1 LQVRE
6 VDTVKTKLI
15 GSALVWL
22 GVLNGFSS
30 TLAGVFEWLSPPIIV
45 PKDISQGV
53 AIQQKGLRRLQ
64 VELKKHIDSAPSRVM
79 KRSGLAGAMGGSHL
93 KVSSPD
99 SQEVLLP
106 VPQMADGQVPICYFI
121 STTPPEA
128 MTEVRLRKREDC
140 NVVVSVR
147 LAGNSRDVQIAWCS
161 VILLASGNITPNA
174 TPTAPFC
181 AATPC
186 VQSEAGEIVKLAKDT
201 WPNTGKVSE
210 FAGIIQQ
217 HIRTMKRKE
226 QPQSLDALG
235 ILRSGDSSICT
246 ANANLASALMRCK
259 GIACRTIAVIPP
271 VSQRVEMHRVVEFFE
286 KGRWLAFDPSSVA
299 ADIPTKPWQN
309 IIMAKTTT
317 WDEQVAMRP
326 RMGSTAGCPYG
337 QEIEMLSTGVNLSG
351 QDFFWAM
358 AKPLAEFE
366 PTDEAVRLAT
376 EAWSHYLKT
385 GALSQGQIKAE
396 TAKNA
401 TELVS
406 FLRVR

>member
-1 LQVRE
+1 
-6 VDTVKTKLI
+6 
-15 GSALVWL
+15 
-22 GVLNGFSS
+22 
-30 TLAGVFEWLSPPIIV
+30 
-45 PKDISQGV
+45 
-53 AIQQKGLRRLQ
+53 
-64 VELKKHIDSAPSRVM
+64 
-79 KRSGLAGAMGGSHL
+79 
-93 KVSSPD
+93 
-99 SQEVLLP
+99 
-106 VPQMADGQVPICYFI
+106 
-121 STTPPEA
+121 
-128 MTEVRLRKREDC
+128 
-140 NVVVSVR
+140 
-147 LAGNSRDVQIAWCS
+147 
-161 VILLASGNITPNA
+161 
-174 TPTAPFC
+174 
-181 AATPC
+181 
-186 VQSEAGEIVKLAKDT
+186 
-201 WPNTGKVSE
+201 
-210 FAGIIQQ
+210 
-217 HIRTMKRKE
+217 
-226 QPQSLDALG
+226 
-235 ILRSGDSSICT
+235 
-246 ANANLASALMRCK
+246 
-259 GIACRTIAVIPP
+259 
-271 VSQRVEMHRVVEFFE
+271 MHRVVEFFE